1 VPVQPPSA
9 SELVRL
15 AAQFGFDLEGAELD
29 ELTALAGGMIASYQ
43 RLDELDAPPRPVKYP
58 RLDTGH
64 RPIGAENPGNGW
76 VWKCSIPGA
85 PEGPLAGVRV
95 AVKDNICLAGIPMLN
110 GTEMLEG
117 FVPREDATVVMR
129 LLDAGAEIV
138 GKTAVPAFCFDGGSV
153 TGYPKPEPEN
163 PYDAARLP
171 GASSSGSAVVVALG
185 EADMALGGD
194 QGGSVRMPA
203 SWSGIVGHKPTW
215 GLVPYTGAFPIE
227 LTLDHLGPMCRTVRD
242 CARMLEVIA
251 GPDGLDPRQ
260 GGAVTQ
266 PYVQELDRGAAGL
279 RVGILTEGFGWP
291 DASEPDVDEA
301 VRAAAQTF
309 ESLGATVGEVSVP
322 IHRDGLAI
330 WTAIAAEG
338 ATELMIKGNG
348 MGTNWRGH
356 YTTDLSDF
364 VGKAR
369 AGRSRDFSPTVKVTI
384 LVGEYMAQ
392 RYDRHYY
399 AKGQNLSRLA
409 SARYNAALAD
419 YDVLVMPTTA
429 MKALP
434 RPGADASVTE
444 IVASALANLHNTAVF
459 DATGHPA
466 MSVPCGL
473 SDGLPVGM
481 MLVGRHFD
489 DATVLRAGHAYE
501 EARGALEAPASR
513 EVLAT
518 L

>member
-1 VPVQPPSA
+1 VPVQPPTA
-9 SELVRL
+9 NELVRI
-15 AAQFGFDLEGAELD
+15 AAQFGLDLEGAEL
-29 ELTALAGGMIASYQ
+29 EQLSALAAGMIAGYR

-58 RLDTGH
+58 RLDSGH
-64 RPIGAENPGNGW
+64 RPLGGENPGNGW

-85 PEGPLAGVRV
+85 SEGPLSGVRV
-95 AVKDNICLAGIPMLN
+95 AIKDNICLAGIPMLN

-117 FVPREDATVVMR
+117 FVPREDATVVTR

-153 TGYPKPEPEN
+153 TGYPAPEPEN
-163 PYDAARLP
+163 PYSSAHLP

-194 QGGSVRMPA
+194 QGGSIRMPA

-227 LTLDHLGPMCRTVRD
+227 LTLDHLGPMCRSVRD

-260 GGAVTQ
+260 GGVEVQ
-266 PYVQELDRGAAGL
+266 PYVQELDRGAERL

-291 DASEPDVDEA
+291 EVSEADVDEA

-309 ESLGATVGEVSVP
+309 EGLGATLGEVSVP

-338 ATELMIKGNG
+338 ATELMVKGNG

-364 VGKAR
+364 YGKAR
-369 AGRSRDFSPTVKVTI
+369 SSRARDFSPTVKLTM

-409 SARYNAALAD
+409 RAQYDAALSD
-419 YDVLVMPTTA
+419 YDVLVMPTTV

-444 IVASALANLHNTAVF
+444 LVGAALANLHNTAVF

-466 MSVPCGL
+466 ISVPCGL
-473 SDGLPVGM
+473 SDGLPIGM

-489 DATVLRAGHAYE
+489 DATVLRAAHAYE
-501 EARGALEAPASR
+501 QVRPELGSPAREA
-513 EVLAT
+513 LANV
-518 L
+518 

>member
-1 VPVQPPSA
+1 M
-9 SELVRL
+9 
-15 AAQFGFDLEGAELD
+15 DLEGAELE
-29 ELTALAGGMIASYQ
+29 ELTALAEGMIASYR

-58 RLDTGH
+58 RLDSGH
-64 RPIGAENPGNGW
+64 RPLGEENPGNGW

-85 PEGPLAGVRV
+85 PEGPLSGVRV
-95 AVKDNICLAGIPMLN
+95 AIKDNICLAGIPMLN

-117 FVPREDATVVMR
+117 FVPREDATVVTR

-153 TGYPKPEPEN
+153 TGYPAPEPEN

-194 QGGSVRMPA
+194 QGGSIRMPA

-227 LTLDHLGPMCRTVRD
+227 LTLDHLGPMCRSVRD

-260 GGAVTQ
+260 GGAEVQ
-266 PYVQELDRGAAGL
+266 PYVQELDAGRGAPARGHPHRGL
-279 RVGILTEGFGWP
+279 RLAGRLRARRGRGGPRRRADLRGPRRHGRRGVGP
-291 DASEPDVDEA
+291 DPPRRLSRSGPRSPP
-301 VRAAAQTF
+301 RARP
-309 ESLGATVGEVSVP
+309 SSMV
-322 IHRDGLAI
+322 
-330 WTAIAAEG
+330 
-338 ATELMIKGNG
+338 KGNG

-364 VGKAR
+364 YGKAR
-369 AGRSRDFSPTVKVTI
+369 ASRARDYSPTVKLTM

-409 SARYNAALAD
+409 RAQYDAALAD
-419 YDVLVMPTTA
+419 YDVLAMPTTA

-434 RPGADASVTE
+434 RPGADASATE
-444 IVASALANLHNTAVF
+444 LVGAALANLHNTAVF

-466 MSVPCGL
+466 ISVPCGL

-489 DATVLRAGHAYE
+489 DATVLRAAHAYE
-501 EARGALEAPASR
+501 QARGELGSPAREA
-513 EVLAT
+513 LAT
-518 L
+518 A